1 MYSQESFPIWSKMK
15 LWDCPP
21 PTPHHQL
28 GILTPDVAD
37 GGNNWLPGN
46 LVPGINGSPRATPGR
61 GFLTRHIS
69 DGRDPEHRPGG
80 EHPLLLQP
88 SHICQGLG
96 NELPKPISS
105 SKKKKKKLLG
115 KPKKSHCADLGL
127 SHKFPLQTI
136 NNGRGWKAAA
146 VHFQL
151 DFYAVLSTSD
161 GEGPAWCSGATQMG
175 VRIPGF
181 HLCVCIKGEGDCV
194 WWPLSLELWCSG
206 MFSTFIKGQF
216 LFCAWARTASVV
228 VLRGCLS
235 EPGHLWEIPDHGKVE
250 ARHEGGKE
258 GNAPVWYVRSICWT
272 RTKYLLQ

>member
-105 SKKKKKKLLG
+105 SKKKKKNYWEN
-115 KPKKSHCADLGL
+115 PRSHIAQTLA
-127 SHKFPLQTI
+127 FPI
-136 NNGRGWKAAA
+136 NSLCRPSTMAEGGR
-146 VHFQL
+146 QQQ
-151 DFYAVLSTSD
+151 STSSWIFMLSFQHQMVKVQPD
-161 GEGPAWCSGATQMG
+161 VVEQPRWESGSLG
-175 VRIPGF
+175 SISV
-181 HLCVCIKGEGDCV
+181 CV
-194 WWPLSLELWCSG
+194 
-206 MFSTFIKGQF
+206 
-216 LFCAWARTASVV
+216 
-228 VLRGCLS
+228 
-235 EPGHLWEIPDHGKVE
+235 
-250 ARHEGGKE
+250 
-258 GNAPVWYVRSICWT
+258 
-272 RTKYLLQ
+272 